1 MDFSMNS
8 TLDYYNSQ
16 ASNFFDN
23 TVGVDFSNIED
34 RFLKYVP
41 EHGLIL
47 DFGCGSGR
55 DTKYFLDRGFQVEA
69 IDGSEELCKAAS
81 RYTGIE
87 VKHCYF
93 SDLDESQKY
102 DGIWACA
109 SILHERSEVIPFIF
123 SRMEKALKSGGA
135 LYVSFKYGSFEGE
148 RGGRYF
154 TDMTEERLGLAIK
167 NCHDLVTVEEWVS
180 TDARPDRCDEKW
192 LNAIFV
198 KRG

>member
-1 MDFSMNS
+1 MNS

-81 RYTGIE
+81 RYTGIA
-87 VKHCYF
+87 VKHSYF
-93 SDLDESQKY
+93 SDLDESERY

-123 SRMEKALKSGGA
+123 SRMERVFASSLLHSTATIPCAQAGIISSGEN
-135 LYVSFKYGSFEGE
+135 L
-148 RGGRYF
+148 F
-154 TDMTEERLGLAIK
+154 T
-167 NCHDLVTVEEWVS
+167 V
-180 TDARPDRCDEKW
+180 
-192 LNAIFV
+192 
-198 KRG
+198 